1 MGSETW
7 SQLGPEFKEEFGR
20 ESCPVMARNLAR
32 ELGATRPEIA
42 TRVPPPSS
50 VVDQKSSNLLPEGVT
65 LPFQHGWVRRI
76 REACPNA
83 VG

>member
-1 MGSETW
+1 MEPW
-7 SQLGPEFKEEFGR
+7 SSAHGVRNLVSAKVRNSKRRGHFGRGRGANGPENGHTG
-20 ESCPVMARNLAR
+20 P
-32 ELGATRPEIA
+32 
-42 TRVPPPSS
+42 PPPSS

>member
-42 TRVPPPSS
+42 TRVTPPLVS
-50 VVDQKSSNLLPEGVT
+50 
-65 LPFQHGWVRRI
+65 
-76 REACPNA
+76 C
-83 VG
+83 